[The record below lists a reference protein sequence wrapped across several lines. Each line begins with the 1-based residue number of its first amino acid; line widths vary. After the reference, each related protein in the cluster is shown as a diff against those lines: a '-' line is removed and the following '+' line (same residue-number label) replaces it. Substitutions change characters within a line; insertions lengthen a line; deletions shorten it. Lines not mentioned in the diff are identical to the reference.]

1 MTEIL
6 FARKTD
12 LDNLTLTVTGNSSS
26 ITAIQSQQTA
36 EQAAWA
42 QSTPAVTA
50 GSGALTTASSI
61 LRVLTNGKTVFFNL
75 QVTITTNGT
84 GATNL
89 QVTFPNV
96 AKTDSAFFGKR
107 TDAAGI
113 MVVGKMAA
121 ASGVMIF
128 TNADAT
134 NTYPGA
140 NGTVFVFNGTYE
152 AQ

>member
-12 LDNLTLTVTGNSSS
+12 LDSLSTTVSGNTSS
-26 ITAIQSQQTA
+26 ITTIQAQQTA

-42 QSTPAVTA
+42 QTTPAVTA
-50 GSGALTTASSI
+50 GSGSLTSASAI
-61 LRVLTNGKTVFFNL
+61 LRVLSNGKTVFFNL

-89 QVTFPNV
+89 QVPFPSA

-107 TDAAGI
+107 TDAAGV

-121 ASGVMIF
+121 AASTMIF